1 MSYETPKALRVAL
14 ENRLLAR
21 SQDTGISL
29 DRLRRRVLF
38 ERILARLQVAE
49 PGLWVLKG
57 GMALEVR
64 LRDDARLTKD
74 LDLGLRADLVDVV
87 DLEER
92 LIGAL
97 SVELAGDRFVLTV
110 SSVRR
115 MAEDDGGRST
125 WRAQVSA
132 TLAGTM
138 FGGLQIDVSARA
150 NELDSTDLMTI
161 PNSMEFAG
169 IESPQVEVVDLQRH
183 VAEKFH
189 GMLKVFDDRI
199 NTRVR
204 DLIDL
209 VLLDERGLIH
219 PALAAAAVRAVWD
232 ERGDRLPAVLPEL
245 SGTWDKRYE
254 QLASDLNLDARILPA
269 AIAVVTTL
277 WSEMFPQKES

>member
-1 MSYETPKALRVAL
+1 VSYETPKALRVAL

>member
-150 NELDSTDLMTI
+150 DELDSTDLMTI

>member
-1 MSYETPKALRVAL
+1 MNYETPKALRVAL
-14 ENRLLAR
+14 EKRLLAR
-21 SQDTGISL
+21 SQGTGISL

-38 ERILARLQVAE
+38 ERILSRLQAAE
-49 PGLWVLKG
+49 PGMWVLKG

-64 LRDDARLTKD
+64 LRDEARLTKD
-74 LDLGLRADLVDVV
+74 LDLGLRAEVVDVV

-92 LIGAL
+92 LIEAL
-97 SVELAGDRFVLTV
+97 SSDPAGDRFVLSV
-110 SSVRR
+110 GSVRR
-115 MAEDDGGRST
+115 MAHDDGGRST
-125 WRAQVSA
+125 WRAQVAA

-150 NELDSTDLMTI
+150 DELDSTDLMTL

-189 GMLKVFDDRI
+189 GMLKVFEDRI

-209 VLLDERGLIH
+209 VLLAERGLIQ
-219 PALAAAAVRAVWD
+219 PALAAVAVRAVWE
-232 ERGDRLPAVLPEL
+232 ERGDRLPAALPEL
-245 SGTWDKRYE
+245 SSTWDKRYA
-254 QLASDLNLDARILPA
+254 QLASDLDLDARTLPK
-269 AIAVVTTL
+269 AIVVVTTL
-277 WSEMFPQKES
+277 WSDMFPMKES

>member
-21 SQDTGISL
+21 SQATGISL

-74 LDLGLRADLVDVV
+74 LDLGLRAEVADVV

-97 SVELAGDRFVLTV
+97 SVDPAGDRFVLTV
-110 SSVRR
+110 GTVRR
-115 MAEDDGGRST
+115 MAQDDGGRST

-150 NELDSTDLMTI
+150 DELDSTDLMTL

-209 VLLDERGLIH
+209 ILLAERGLIH

-232 ERGDRLPAVLPEL
+232 ERGDRLPAVPPEL
-245 SGTWDKRYE
+245 SSTWDKRYE
-254 QLASDLNLDARILPA
+254 QLASDLDLDARTLPD
-269 AIAVVTTL
+269 AIVVVTTL
-277 WSEMFPQKES
+277 WSEMFPMKES

>member
-1 MSYETPKALRVAL
+1 VSYETPKALRVAL

-21 SQDTGISL
+21 SQATGISL

-38 ERILARLQVAE
+38 ERTLARLQTAE

-64 LRDDARLTKD
+64 LRDGARLTKD
-74 LDLGLRADLVDVV
+74 LDLGLRAEVVDVV

-97 SVELAGDRFVLTV
+97 SVDPAGDRFVLTV
-110 SSVRR
+110 GSVRR
-115 MAEDDGGRST
+115 MAQDDGGRST
-125 WRAQVSA
+125 WRAHVAA
-132 TLAGTM
+132 TLAGKM

-150 NELDSTDLMTI
+150 DELDSTDLIML

-169 IESPQVEVVDLQRH
+169 IESSQVEVVNLQRH

-204 DLIDL
+204 DLVDL
-209 VLLDERGLIH
+209 VLLIERGLMN
-219 PALAAAAVRAVWD
+219 PAVAADAVRAVWD
-232 ERGDRLPAVLPEL
+232 ERGDRLPVVLPEL
-245 SGTWDKRYE
+245 PGGWRERYE
-254 QLASDLNLDARILPA
+254 HLASDLDLDARTLPE
-269 AIAVVTTL
+269 AIVVVTAL

>member
-1 MSYETPKALRVAL
+1 VSYETPKALRVAL

-150 NELDSTDLMTI
+150 DELDSTDLMTI